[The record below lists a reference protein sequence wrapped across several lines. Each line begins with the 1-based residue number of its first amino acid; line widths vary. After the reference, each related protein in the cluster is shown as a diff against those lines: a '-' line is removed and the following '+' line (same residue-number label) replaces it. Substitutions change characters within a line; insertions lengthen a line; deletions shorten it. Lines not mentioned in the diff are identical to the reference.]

1 MNKRDKEK
9 WAIHND
15 RDDIVPISTVQGY
28 IQTGFFYKCLLKD
41 VSNDL
46 DNFGLL
52 HQPVRMALATRVQ
65 ISNLPPLLVPA
76 IAGEYI
82 RARISYV
89 ADPERLF
96 VQLENNAWIILKIG
110 ERLRNLAKQR
120 HEPLC
125 NPECGTIVAA
135 LYPLDGCYYRAA
147 VFSKIDIDYVVVIYI
162 DYGNMASININNAF
176 LLKDAYLLSIPP
188 QAIQLI
194 IGNGKKPRL
203 TSEQIKNLLT
213 DQTVGAQIN
222 DVSRN
227 GESFI
232 ANLFVKDERNKSIDL
247 TEVILGERP
256 APTLPLPKP
265 VTIDSFLDMEDKLID
280 YADQSSSRGS
290 NGSKVFESYNFS
302 GDSSRNHF
310 DSEWKR
316 TCKGN
321 YETAGPRKQN
331 RDGRGSLSNNFR
343 SKIDHDFSDCSDG
356 SAPRIG
362 DRRTCRNSDER
373 GHTVFYRGNNFH
385 GGKRGNGS
393 ESQRFIDNGNFA
405 GSFYSS
411 GNGIRDNSGPGSCFG
426 RSKGRGGRLH
436 LPERKDRSLR
446 SFLDRDT
453 GNDDIAADKSGWKSD
468 NWKTSP
474 SIDTAKNE
482 LACVSSNGF
491 EKKADTENWIVNEG
505 GWGLNNTDCQL
516 VDNKSQIETSER
528 ISEDAAT
535 TSACNDF
542 DDVGNFRNVKAMR
555 YIFN

>member
-1 MNKRDKEK
+1 MNKIDRDK
-9 WAIHND
+9 WAIRND
-15 RDDIVPISTVQGY
+15 RDDIVPVSMVQGY

-135 LYPLDGCYYRAA
+135 LYPLDRCYYRAA
-147 VFSKIDIDYVVVIYI
+147 VFSKTSMDAVVVIYI
-162 DYGNMASININNAF
+162 DYGNMASVNINDAF

-203 TSEQIKNLLT
+203 TSEQIKSLLT

-232 ANLFVKDERNKSIDL
+232 ANLFVKDEKNRNINL

-265 VTIDSFLDMEDKLID
+265 VTIDSFLDMEDKLMD
-280 YADQSSSRGS
+280 YMDKSSSRGS
-290 NGSKVFESYNFS
+290 NGNKDFESCNFS
-302 GDSSRNHF
+302 GDSSRNH
-310 DSEWKR
+310 
-316 TCKGN
+316 
-321 YETAGPRKQN
+321 
-331 RDGRGSLSNNFR
+331 
-343 SKIDHDFSDCSDG
+343 
-356 SAPRIG
+356 SA
-362 DRRTCRNSDER
+362 CRNSNER
-373 GHTVFYRGNNFH
+373 GHTVFYRGNSFH
-385 GGKRGNGS
+385 GNKRGNGS
-393 ESQRFIDNGNFA
+393 GSQRFVDNGSFA
-405 GSFYSS
+405 GSFNSS
-411 GNGIRDNSGPGSCFG
+411 DNGIRDNSASGGCFG

-436 LPERKDRSLR
+436 LSERKDQSPR

-453 GNDDIAADKSGWKSD
+453 GNDDIAADKNGWKSD
-468 NWKTSP
+468 NLKTSAG
-474 SIDTAKNE
+474 IDTAKSE
-482 LACVSSNGF
+482 LDCVSSNGF
-491 EKKADTENWIVNEG
+491 EKKHAVI
-505 GWGLNNTDCQL
+505 LMML
-516 VDNKSQIETSER
+516 ETLE
-528 ISEDAAT
+528 
-535 TSACNDF
+535 
-542 DDVGNFRNVKAMR
+542 M
-555 YIFN
+555 